1 MKGFRS
7 ALFVMLLCLQGIVQ
21 VKAAEMSFIR
31 PEMKVRKKWYLEEKM
46 ECKRENSK
54 KKKESAQE
62 RTRKRPENLEWWYEG
77 KMVRHP
83 LQGEQ
88 SDGRK

>member
-1 MKGFRS
+1 MKGFRL
-7 ALFVMLLCLQGIVQ
+7 ALFVMLLCLQGFVQ

-46 ECKRENSK
+46 ECKRENS